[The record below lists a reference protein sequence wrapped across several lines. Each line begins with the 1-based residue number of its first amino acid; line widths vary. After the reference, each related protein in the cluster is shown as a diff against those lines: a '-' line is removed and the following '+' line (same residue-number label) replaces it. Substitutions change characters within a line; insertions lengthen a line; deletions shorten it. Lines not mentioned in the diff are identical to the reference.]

1 MEIIK
6 EKTIA
11 FTGNRDLSSPSGL
24 SGTQLNCAI
33 CNKLY
38 KLLEKE
44 HLENGI
50 TTYLSGVAIGYDTLA
65 AMVVLE
71 LKRKYPSISLIAV
84 IPFEGQDAKF
94 KPDQR
99 QQYSEILKQADH
111 SIIINPNGYSN
122 EAYHQRNDFLIAN
135 STRMYGYHNGKPRSG
150 TGSTMRKAGER
161 GVEVINLYDM
171 M

>member
-11 FTGNRDLSSPSGL
+11 FTGNRSLTSPSGL
-24 SGTQLNCAI
+24 RGTHLNGAI

-38 KLLEKE
+38 ELLEKE
-44 HLENGI
+44 YLENGI
-50 TTYLSGVAIGYDTLA
+50 TTYLSGVAVGYDTLA

-71 LKRKYPSISLIAV
+71 LRRKYPSISLIAV

-94 KPDQR
+94 TPEQR
-99 QQYSEILKQADH
+99 QQYNETIKQANH
-111 SIIINPNGYSN
+111 SITISPNGYSN

-135 STRMYGYHNGKPRSG
+135 SIKMYGYHNGKPRSG

>member
-11 FTGNRDLSSPSGL
+11 FTGNRSLTSPSGL
-24 SGTQLNCAI
+24 RGTQLERAI

-38 KLLEKE
+38 ELLERE

-50 TTYLSGVAIGYDTLA
+50 TSFLYGAAIGYDSLA

-71 LKRKYPSISLIAV
+71 LRSKYPSISLVAV
-84 IPFEGQDAKF
+84 IPFEGQEAKF
-94 KPDQR
+94 SSEQKHMYR
-99 QQYSEILKQADH
+99 EILKQADR
-111 SIIINPNGYSN
+111 SIIISPNSFSN

-135 STRMYGYHNGKPRSG
+135 SSKMYGYHNGKPRSG

>member
-11 FTGNRDLSSPSGL
+11 FTGNRSLTSPSGL
-24 SGTQLNCAI
+24 RGTQLERAI

-38 KLLEKE
+38 ELLERE
-44 HLENGI
+44 YLENGI
-50 TTYLSGVAIGYDTLA
+50 TSYLSGYAVGYDTLA
-65 AMVVLE
+65 AMAVLE
-71 LKRKYPSISLIAV
+71 LRRKYPTTSLIAV
-84 IPFEGQDAKF
+84 IPFEGQEAKF
-94 KPDQR
+94 SYEQQR
-99 QQYSEILKQADH
+99 MYREILKQADH
-111 SIIINPNGYSN
+111 SITISPNGYSN

-135 STRMYGYHNGKPRSG
+135 SIKMYGYHNGKPRSG

>member
-11 FTGNRDLSSPSGL
+11 FTGNRSLTSPSGL
-24 SGTQLNCAI
+24 RGTQVERAI

-38 KLLEKE
+38 ELLEKE

-84 IPFEGQDAKF
+84 IPFEGQEAKF
-94 KPDQR
+94 SYEQKQMYKD
-99 QQYSEILKQADH
+99 ILKQADH
-111 SIIINPNGYSN
+111 SITISPNGYSN

-150 TGSTMRKAGER
+150 TGSTIRKAGER